1 MPEVPRI
8 LAARFSFVGHRYD
21 ALTDDLGGFEPRDT
35 VNLCPLKEIA
45 TAMFEVERRPVVTY
59 VLIAVNLIAFL
70 LSLVTGLTRAFLTFG
85 AVPALIA
92 LDYEYYR
99 LITSMFLH
107 ADFLHILFNMW
118 ALFVFGRD
126 IESSVGSGRFT
137 LLYFLSG
144 IVGGIAYVYYM
155 LTYAVTFDPRAAFIP
170 AIGASGAVFGVMGS
184 FAVLYPRRPVAF
196 FFYFLPIVAPAFVAI
211 TLMGLIQ
218 TVLALALP
226 FSSIAYTAHIGG
238 LAVGMLMGLWFRSL
252 LRRRYYAI
260 FYY

>member
-1 MPEVPRI
+1 
-8 LAARFSFVGHRYD
+8 
-21 ALTDDLGGFEPRDT
+21 
-35 VNLCPLKEIA
+35 
-45 TAMFEVERRPVVTY
+45 MFEVERSPVVTY
-59 VLIAVNLIAFL
+59 ALIAVNLVIFL
-70 LSLVTGLTRAFLTFG
+70 LSLTTGLTRAFLAFG
-85 AVPALIA
+85 AVPALIVSEF
-92 LDYEYYR
+92 EYYR

-118 ALFVFGRD
+118 ALFIFGRD

-144 IVGGIAYVYYM
+144 IVGGLAYVFYM
-155 LTYAVTFDPRAAFIP
+155 LTYAASLDPRAAFVP

-184 FAVLYPRRPVAF
+184 FAVLYPKRPIAF
-196 FFYFLPIVAPAFVAI
+196 FLYFLPIIAPAFVAI

-218 TVLALALP
+218 TLLALALP

-238 LAVGMLMGLWFRSL
+238 LAVGMLMGLWLRSL
-252 LRRRYYAI
+252 LRKRYYSM

>member
-1 MPEVPRI
+1 MSE
-8 LAARFSFVGHRYD
+8 F
-21 ALTDDLGGFEPRDT
+21 
-35 VNLCPLKEIA
+35 
-45 TAMFEVERRPVVTY
+45 ERRPVVTY
-59 VLIAVNLIAFL
+59 SLIAVNFLVFL
-70 LSLVTGLTRAFLTFG
+70 LTLVVGLTRAFLTFG
-85 AVPALIA
+85 AVPALIV
-92 LDYEYYR
+92 LDHEYYR

-107 ADFLHILFNMW
+107 GDFLHILFNMW
-118 ALFVFGRD
+118 GLFIFGRD

-144 IVGGIAYVYYM
+144 IVGGMAYVLYM
-155 LTYAVTFDPRAAFIP
+155 LTYAATYDPRAAFVP

-196 FFYFLPIVAPAFVAI
+196 FLYFLPIIAPAFAAI

-218 TVLALALP
+218 TLLALALP
-226 FSSIAYTAHIGG
+226 FSSIAYTAHVGG

-252 LRRRYYAI
+252 LRRRYYAM